1 MFEKVCSPVRS
12 RIGEAR
18 SSRARRLGGVR
29 GGHESPWAQQRAKNA
44 TGGLFQHPRR
54 TDPMPVI
61 SRHISVNMRGDTQ
74 IENITPI
81 VQNTLSDSEV
91 QAGTVTVFVKHTTAS
106 VMIIEDEP
114 GIRSDTKQIWEQLI
128 PASSS
133 WKHNTQN
140 PGEDNGHSHLRGQM
154 QGPSI
159 TIPFIDQTLALGTW
173 QQIVVIDFDT
183 RPRTREIILQ
193 LIGE

>member
-1 MFEKVCSPVRS
+1 
-12 RIGEAR
+12 
-18 SSRARRLGGVR
+18 
-29 GGHESPWAQQRAKNA
+29 
-44 TGGLFQHPRR
+44 
-54 TDPMPVI
+54 MPVI
-61 SRHISVNMRGDTQ
+61 SRQISVNMRGDTQ
-74 IENITPI
+74 IENITSI
-81 VQNTLSDSEV
+81 VQNTLSDSDV

-128 PASSS
+128 PPKPS
-133 WKHNTQN
+133 WQHNTQN

-159 TIPFIDQTLALGTW
+159 TIPFIDQTLTLGTW
-173 QQIVVIDFDT
+173 QQIVVVDFDT